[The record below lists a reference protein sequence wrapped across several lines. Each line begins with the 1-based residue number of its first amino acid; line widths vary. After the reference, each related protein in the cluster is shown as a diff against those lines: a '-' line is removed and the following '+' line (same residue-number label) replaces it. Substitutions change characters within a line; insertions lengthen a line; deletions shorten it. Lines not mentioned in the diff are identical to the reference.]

1 MAVFDKG
8 LFGPNQEAVDVGVKF
23 RLTPASACGPLHS
36 SDLKGHRGDGDL

>member
-1 MAVFDKG
+1 MAVFEKG

-23 RLTPASACGPLHS
+23 HLTPASACGPLRS